1 MSGLALLRRR
11 EVEARPRRQRA
22 LEREVTGRRAR
33 SLALLCA
40 RPRDLFPTH
49 CQGGGVASLAL
60 DALCAD
66 RFLLAGL
73 GGGELR
79 LHDLELPA
87 DRGPVAQ
94 VDRASAKRLGHKYAV
109 SCAQWF
115 AGDNGLF
122 VTGSPDG
129 ACVVW
134 DTSAFL
140 PAFRF
145 PLQAAVSDAAL
156 SPLPGGRSGK
166 LIATATRDPKVRLCD
181 LASGGTSQ
189 VLEGHRGSVLRCAF
203 SPASDVLLATGGADR
218 TVRLWDLRRSGRAA
232 LLALLDHNNAR
243 RDATDAQ
250 NTAHEGAV
258 RGLQFCAGG
267 QALISSGGDGKVRL
281 WRARGARA
289 ERYENSFLNFS
300 ATGEAPQPVATTGVF
315 CVADMS
321 CSLTRRTLVHAAGAQ
336 GSSLAAFD
344 LASGEALPMTSQLA
358 HCGHF
363 MKITGLVFR
372 ESVQEMYS
380 ASHDGMLLKW
390 SSSPA
395 GADRDDDGSEDQG
408 QQSRG
413 ARGGRDAG
421 DDEWDDGM

>member
-1 MSGLALLRRR
+1 MSSLVLLRRR
-11 EVEARPRRQRA
+11 EVEARPLRQRA
-22 LEREVTGRRAR
+22 LEHEVSGRRAR
-33 SLALLCA
+33 SLSLLCA

-60 DALCAD
+60 DTLCAD

-79 LHDLELPA
+79 LHDLEQSA
-87 DRGPVAQ
+87 ERGPVAQ
-94 VDRASAKRLGHKYAV
+94 VDRAAAKRLGHKYAV

-232 LLALLDHNNAR
+232 LLALLDHSNAR
-243 RDATDAQ
+243 REATDAQ

-258 RGLQFCAGG
+258 RGLKFCAGG
-267 QALISSGGDGKVRL
+267 QALLSSGGDGKVRL

-289 ERYENSFLNFS
+289 ERYENSFLHFS
-300 ATGEAPQPVATTGVF
+300 AASAAPQPVATTGVF
-315 CVADMS
+315 CVADTS
-321 CSLTRRTLVHAAGAQ
+321 CPLTKRTLVHATGAQ

-344 LASGEALPMTSQLA
+344 LASGEALPMTGQLA
-358 HCGHF
+358 HAGHF
-363 MKITGLVFR
+363 LKITGLVFR
-372 ESVQEMYS
+372 ESAQEMYS
-380 ASHDGMLLKW
+380 ASQDGLLLKW
-390 SSSPA
+390 ASSPP
-395 GADRDDDGSEDQG
+395 GVGRDDDGDEDQG
-408 QQSRG
+408 QGRG
-413 ARGGRDAG
+413 ARARRDSP
-421 DDEWDDGM
+421 DDDWDDDM